1 MPEMGAQKAEI
12 YRLIRVW
19 SAESAQEHAFWFG
32 QPDHWCRVG
41 LVNPLPD
48 SLDFK
53 PMRLSLDQTIRENA
67 DRLGHTSSHTLA
79 VFVQL
84 LTTGKVR
91 FSFRA
96 YTKRLELLD
105 KSQVMGRPEAILLV
119 ESCLSELRGEGE
131 QYIPELTQNIIIQT
145 PKPR

>member
-1 MPEMGAQKAEI
+1 MSASKAQHI
-12 YRLIRVW
+12 FVCQTIISTDG
-19 SAESAQEHAFWFG
+19 SA
-32 QPDHWCRVG
+32 
-41 LVNPLPD
+41 LPD
-48 SLDFK
+48 SLDCK
-53 PMRLSLDQTIRENA
+53 PMRLSLDQTIRESA
-67 DRLGHTSSHTLA
+67 DRLGHTGSHTLA

-96 YTKRLELLD
+96 YTKRLGLLD
-105 KSQVMGRPEAILLV
+105 KSQVMGRPESIPLV